1 MRRVV
6 YYGKDY
12 WDEVVDRK
20 TERKGRMEVLIEFSI
35 SIACLQEKGD
45 KSSVT
50 IEISFLQP
58 GLVFAD
64 LQMKKL
70 V

>member
-6 YYGKDY
+6 YDGKDY
-12 WDEVVDRK
+12 WDEIVDRK

-35 SIACLQEKGD
+35 SIASIQEKGD